1 MEQPWSVSLLV
12 PLLARRS
19 PSHSGSSP
27 SRFLSCCFQDDLL
40 VIFRCDISK
49 RPGISCR
56 ETSLAARRCTKGHDA
71 MLGPL
76 SSYAKL
82 SFSINF
88 EFSVHTLA
96 WTSTGRTISFD
107 NEGASRVTLGIRLQR
122 NTLITKN
129 KLTLLVEDSLHCKS
143 HGPQQCRCKQLH
155 HRRFRKRRCSQS
167 LR

>member
-1 MEQPWSVSLLV
+1 MLLLV

-27 SRFLSCCFQDDLL
+27 SRFLSCCFQNDLL

-82 SFSINF
+82 SLSPSALNF
-88 EFSVHTLA
+88 QCIPWLGPPLA
-96 WTSTGRTISFD
+96 EPSALTMKGPPESPWVKGY
-107 NEGASRVTLGIRLQR
+107 

-129 KLTLLVEDSLHCKS
+129 KFTLLVEESLHCKS

-167 LR
+167 LK

>member
-1 MEQPWSVSLLV
+1 MSLLV

-27 SRFLSCCFQDDLL
+27 SRFLSCCFQNDLL
-40 VIFRCDISK
+40 VIFRWDIFK

-56 ETSLAARRCTKGHDA
+56 ETSLAARRCAKGHDA

-82 SFSINF
+82 SFSITLNF
-88 EFSVHTLA
+88 QCIPWLGPPLA
-96 WTSTGRTISFD
+96 EPSAFTMKGPPESPWVKGY
-107 NEGASRVTLGIRLQR
+107 
-122 NTLITKN
+122 NTLITEN
-129 KLTLLVEDSLHCKS
+129 KLTLLVEESLHCKS

-155 HRRFRKRRCSQS
+155 HQQFRKRRCSQS